1 MFEAYL
7 NRRNLLVLLA
17 LLIAG
22 GALFFANHLTR
33 RLAEEE
39 KKKVELI
46 RQALEVVVKETD
58 DFPLLAFTVIHSNTT
73 IPLINTD
80 AEDHIISYN
89 NIDTSGIGNLQERD
103 VYLNEQLQRL
113 KAMHKPVEIRIDEQ
127 NKQYVYYGE
136 SALLKQLRYFPYA
149 LLLILFVFLVMV
161 VVYVSSSNRRIQD
174 RVWVG
179 MSKETAHQLGTP
191 LNSLVAWLELLKA
204 EQGESAILDE
214 MHKDVNRLQLIAD
227 RFSKIGSQPQL
238 HPEDITIHLRDIVT
252 YMEKRASSQV
262 VFDLQVPSQAVLA
275 PISGPLFDWVMENL
289 LRNALDAMSGKGQIT
304 VVLSEA
310 GDWLHIDV
318 SDTGKGILPAHV
330 NKVFNPGFSTKK
342 RGWGLGLSLSKRIIH
357 EYHHGQIAVKKSV
370 PGKGTTFRIQ
380 LRRTV

>member
-1 MFEAYL
+1 
-7 NRRNLLVLLA
+7 
-17 LLIAG
+17 
-22 GALFFANHLTR
+22 
-33 RLAEEE
+33 
-39 KKKVELI
+39 
-46 RQALEVVVKETD
+46 
-58 DFPLLAFTVIHSNTT
+58 
-73 IPLINTD
+73 
-80 AEDHIISYN
+80 
-89 NIDTSGIGNLQERD
+89 
-103 VYLNEQLQRL
+103 
-113 KAMHKPVEIRIDEQ
+113 
-127 NKQYVYYGE
+127 
-136 SALLKQLRYFPYA
+136 
-149 LLLILFVFLVMV
+149 
-161 VVYVSSSNRRIQD
+161 
-174 RVWVG
+174 G

-204 EQGESAILDE
+204 EQGESAIVNE

-238 HPEDITIHLRDIVT
+238 HNEDIATHLRDIVS

-262 VFDLQVPSQAVLA
+262 EFHLQVPSQAVLA

-304 VVLSEA
+304 VVLTEA

-318 SDTGKGILPAHV
+318 SDTGKGIAPAHV

>member
-1 MFEAYL
+1 MFEAYW

-22 GALFFANHLTR
+22 GALFFANNLTR

-46 RQALEVVVKETD
+46 RQALEIVVKETD

-89 NIDTSGIGNLQERD
+89 NIDTTGMQNHADLE
-103 VYLNEQLQRL
+103 VYLNDQLKRL
-113 KAMHKPVEIRIDEQ
+113 KAMHKPVGIRIDNK

-136 SALLKQLRYFPYA
+136 SALLKQLRYFPFV

-191 LNSLVAWLELLKA
+191 LNSLVAWLELLKS
-204 EQGESAILDE
+204 EQGNSTIITE
-214 MHKDVNRLQLIAD
+214 MHKDINRLQLIAD

-238 HPEDITIHLRDIVT
+238 QNEDLVMHLRNMVA
-252 YMEKRASSQV
+252 YMEKRASSMV
-262 VFDLQVPSQAVLA
+262 VFDLQLPKHAVMA

-289 LRNALDAMSGKGQIT
+289 LRNALDAMSGKGRIS
-304 VVLSEA
+304 VVLIESGE
-310 GDWLHIDV
+310 WLNIEV

-380 LRRTV
+380 LRRSV

>member
-103 VYLNEQLQRL
+103 VYLNEQLRRL

-161 VVYVSSSNRRIQD
+161 VVYVTSSNRRIQD

-238 HPEDITIHLRDIVT
+238 HPEDITTHLRDIVT

-262 VFDLQVPSQAVLA
+262 VFDLQVPTQAVLA

-289 LRNALDAMSGKGQIT
+289 LRNALDAMLGKGQIT

>member
-89 NIDTSGIGNLQERD
+89 NIDTSGISNIQDRD
-103 VYLNEQLQRL
+103 VYLNEQLRRL
-113 KAMHKPVEIRIDEQ
+113 KSMHKPVEIRIDEQ

-136 SALLKQLRYFPYA
+136 SALLKQLRYFPYV

-161 VVYVSSSNRRIQD
+161 VVYVTSSNRRI
-174 RVWVG
+174 
-179 MSKETAHQLGTP
+179 
-191 LNSLVAWLELLKA
+191 
-204 EQGESAILDE
+204 
-214 MHKDVNRLQLIAD
+214 
-227 RFSKIGSQPQL
+227 
-238 HPEDITIHLRDIVT
+238 
-252 YMEKRASSQV
+252 
-262 VFDLQVPSQAVLA
+262 
-275 PISGPLFDWVMENL
+275 
-289 LRNALDAMSGKGQIT
+289 
-304 VVLSEA
+304 
-310 GDWLHIDV
+310 
-318 SDTGKGILPAHV
+318 
-330 NKVFNPGFSTKK
+330 
-342 RGWGLGLSLSKRIIH
+342 
-357 EYHHGQIAVKKSV
+357 
-370 PGKGTTFRIQ
+370 
-380 LRRTV
+380 

>member
-103 VYLNEQLQRL
+103 VYLNEQLRRL